1 MSNLY
6 EDLDIPKDASADE
19 IRKAYKILAQINHP
33 DKGGDNLIFK
43 KINHAYRILKNSESK
58 KRYDEFGDESKPINQ
73 KQAAKAELAKLIQQI
88 IRANITNLKHKH
100 VVNAVKDNIVAGIIN
115 TNQKIKEVNNNINY
129 LNDAIGR
136 VSPND
141 SILAAVFEDEIKVVK
156 NNLVQLKNM
165 KEMLMLMKEEI
176 NNYKYKVDETVPETP
191 SAIRNT
197 FTYITTGP

>member
-73 KQAAKAELAKLIQQI
+73 KQAAKAELAKLFQQI